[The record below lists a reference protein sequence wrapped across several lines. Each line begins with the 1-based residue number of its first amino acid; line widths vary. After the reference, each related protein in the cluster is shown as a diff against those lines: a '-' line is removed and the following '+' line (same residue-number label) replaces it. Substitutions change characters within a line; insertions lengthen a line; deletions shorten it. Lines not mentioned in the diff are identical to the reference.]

1 MEDELKARV
10 TQTREQLAC
19 NLQAGCPSSD
29 NLQHPLLARRTFG
42 KHDGLK
48 DHREGNQCDG
58 SPNLIVVLCPPAGK
72 FLFGFD
78 VFEFLKYKL

>member
-29 NLQHPLLARRTFG
+29 TPYWPGGPLESMMGSRITG
-42 KHDGLK
+42 K
-48 DHREGNQCDG
+48 GNQCDG

-78 VFEFLKYKL
+78 VLEFLKYKL